1 MSKEMKIEIRPCEF
15 DYESLYE
22 KQTETK
28 DMVLKSLNSA
38 RKEETT
44 ESLGIVKNISL
55 IDDNM
60 LKEMNMILDYLS
72 TGGNRYAV

>member
-1 MSKEMKIEIRPCEF
+1 
-15 DYESLYE
+15 
-22 KQTETK
+22 
-28 DMVLKSLNSA
+28 MVLKSLNSA

>member
-22 KQTETK
+22 QQTKTK
-28 DMVLKSLNSA
+28 DMVSKSLNSA

-44 ESLGIVKNISL
+44 ENLGIVKNISL

-72 TGGNRYAV
+72 TGGK

>member
-22 KQTETK
+22 QQTETK
-28 DMVLKSLNSA
+28 DMVSKSLNSA

-44 ESLGIVKNISL
+44 ENLGIVKNISL

-72 TGGNRYAV
+72 TGGK